1 MPEPRQRSGEAATGA
16 DRFPR
21 QLWLVCAVI
30 VLFVAGINMCLPFVS
45 LYLNQKLGVS
55 AATIGLIIGVM
66 TFVGLPMQLVGGA
79 LIDRLGRRPVLL
91 LGALATIAT
100 YVTIAYAPALWVAAL
115 ALAVEALFGW
125 SLVLTANNAMV
136 ADLAPAGRQTEAFG
150 LRAAAAGAGNA
161 LGPFAASLV
170 LAASGSF
177 RAAFLTG
184 AAIVGIFVAVV
195 LLVLQ
200 ETRPPQAGGTKAS
213 AVAPVAGAGDVVMA
227 EAAAPAQ
234 TDPPAHRAAY
244 GRLLTDRRLVLFL
257 LATLPATYC
266 YAQIYVSLPI
276 MLSDVHGISPQRWG
290 LLLAVFALTT
300 SALMIPLTR
309 SVRRRNG
316 IAVVAAGSLLMGVSL
331 TALALVPSSSVTLFL
346 LMGTLACGVCF
357 HLSAAPAV
365 VARLAPPALHGHYMG
380 GWGFAYV
387 AGYGLGTLLGGRA
400 LDTLGPAVAFI
411 AVGVVGCVGAVLLA
425 SLAVSG
431 RKPPPRP
438 G

>member
-1 MPEPRQRSGEAATGA
+1 
-16 DRFPR
+16 
-21 QLWLVCAVI
+21 
-30 VLFVAGINMCLPFVS
+30 INMCLPFVS

-91 LGALATIAT
+91 FGALATMAT

-150 LRAAAAGAGNA
+150 LRAATAGAGNA
-161 LGPFAASLV
+161 LGPFAASLL
-170 LAASGSF
+170 LAAGGSF
-177 RAAFLTG
+177 RVAFLTG
-184 AAIVGIFVAVV
+184 AAVVGVFVAAV
-195 LLVLQ
+195 LLVLR
-200 ETRPPQAGGTKAS
+200 ETRPPKTGGTVTS
-213 AVAPVAGAGDVVMA
+213 AVAPFAVTGDGAIA
-227 EAAAPAQ
+227 ETTAQ
-234 TDPPAHRAAY
+234 ERADRSAHRAAY

-276 MLSDVHGISPQRWG
+276 MLSDVHDISPQRWG

-316 IAVVAAGSLLMGVSL
+316 IVVVAAGSLLMGVSL
-331 TALALVPSSSVTLFL
+331 TALALVPGSSVALFL
-346 LMGTLACGVCF
+346 LMGTLAGGVCF

-365 VARLAPPALHGHYMG
+365 VARLAPPALHGRYMG
-380 GWGFAYV
+380 AWGFAYV
-387 AGYGLGTLLGGRA
+387 GGYGLGTLLGGRA
-400 LDTLGPAVAFI
+400 LDSLGPSVAFI
-411 AVGVVGCVGAVLLA
+411 AVGVVGCAGAVLLT

-431 RKPPPRP
+431 RKRPPRP